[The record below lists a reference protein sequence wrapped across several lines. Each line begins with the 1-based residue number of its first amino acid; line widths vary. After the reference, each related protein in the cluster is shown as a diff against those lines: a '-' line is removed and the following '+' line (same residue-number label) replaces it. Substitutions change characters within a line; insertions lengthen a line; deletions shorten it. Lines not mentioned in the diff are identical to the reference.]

1 MTLATESSGGG
12 GRRHGLHRS
21 TRREQRA
28 RAAEEDAL
36 PRRGH
41 RGSKLTP
48 SFAPGK
54 LRARGRNLWFGGA
67 RRRKTRGFRGLRA
80 TSEWRSYVRRVRE
93 AALRQTGRQ
102 ALTFGKSLVPF
113 LIFSKNSR
121 ARPRPLAVAVGYPF
135 VKGLRKMFQKT
146 GKAVVLLDFF
156 KDFARA
162 PGPPGCGCKVG
173 GFLDAVGFLNCCVS
187 GFLKRLRECSL

>member
-12 GRRHGLHRS
+12 GRRHGLHSS

-102 ALTFGKSLVPF
+102 ALIFGKMVPF

-135 VKGLRKMFQKT
+135 VEGLRKMFQKT
-146 GKAVVLLDFF
+146 RKAVVLLGFF
-156 KDFARA
+156 KDFAWS
-162 PGPPGCGCKVG
+162 PGPPG
-173 GFLDAVGFLNCCVS
+173 S
-187 GFLKRLRECSL
+187 GFFKSRGIFEVFSSAKRP